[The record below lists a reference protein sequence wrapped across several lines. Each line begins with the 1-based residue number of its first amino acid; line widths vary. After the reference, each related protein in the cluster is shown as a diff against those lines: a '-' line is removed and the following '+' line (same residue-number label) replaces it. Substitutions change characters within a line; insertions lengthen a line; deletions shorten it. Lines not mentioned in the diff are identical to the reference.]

1 MPDYSFFRKGP
12 DLIAI
17 ESANIDAASQLTAQ
31 GFEKQ
36 FEEISAADEKTALTR
51 FADIHKNND
60 IDRHNFLAGVGQMPL
75 IGVLTA
81 AATWLTQKK

>member
-1 MPDYSFFRKGP
+1 MQDYRFFQKGTN
-12 DLIAI
+12 LIAI
-17 ESANIDAASQLTAQ
+17 ESENIDAAAQLIAQ

-36 FEEISAADEKTALTR
+36 FAEIGAAEEKTALTR
-51 FADIHKNND
+51 LADIRKNND
-60 IDRHNFLAGVGQMPL
+60 IDRHNFLAGAGEMPW